1 MRRSLFVK
9 IFLWFW
15 FALGVLALVIAV
27 TLFLT
32 ETEPITR
39 RWREVMGTALTGYAQ
54 TAARLA
60 KGGEPG
66 QLKTYLDWL
75 AQSSEIN
82 AVIFDQAGHEL
93 SGRAIPVGVDELL
106 RRHDLSEKP
115 APLFFSSR
123 TVSAQRLTVDGTPYV
138 FVYEVSGG
146 LLRPLGNATLRER
159 LLRILTFT
167 LAVSLACYG
176 LARYLTKPVLRLRTV
191 AQQLA
196 GGNLQARVGAEFLQR
211 QDELADLGRDFDAM
225 AERLETLFTAQ
236 KRLLGDVSHELRSPL
251 ARLAVALELARRQAG
266 PAAIS
271 SLDRIERETE
281 RLNELIGQLLTLSR
295 LESEAPPTTG
305 ERINV
310 AVLIRE
316 IAADAEFEAHARQRS
331 IEIFKL
337 EDCFTTGSAELL
349 RRAIENV
356 VRNALRYTHPNT
368 AVELTLQCE
377 ENTARLT
384 IRDHGDGVPA
394 EALPELFRPFY
405 RVAEARD
412 RQTGGIGLGLAI
424 TERAVRL
431 HGGTVT
437 AANAPDGGLLVEFCL
452 PLLKPEHS

>member
-1 MRRSLFVK
+1 MKRSLFIK

-15 FALGVLALVIAV
+15 LALGVLAIVIAI

-32 ETEPITR
+32 ETEPIAR

-54 TAARLA
+54 TAAQLA
-60 KGGEPG
+60 QRGEPG
-66 QLKTYLDWL
+66 ELKAYLDWL
-75 AQSSEIN
+75 AHTSEIN
-82 AVIFDQAGHEL
+82 AVIFDATGREL
-93 SGRAIPVGVDELL
+93 SGRAIPVGADELL

-115 APLFFSSR
+115 APLFFSNR
-123 TVSAQRLTVDGTPYV
+123 TVTAQRLVVAGTPYI

-146 LLRPLGNATLRER
+146 LLRPLGNATPRER
-159 LLRILTFT
+159 LARILTFT
-167 LAVSLACYG
+167 LAVSLVCYG

-196 GGNLQARVGAEFLQR
+196 GGNLQVRVGAEFLQR

-266 PAAIS
+266 PAAVS

-295 LESEAPPTTG
+295 LESEAPPTAG
-305 ERINV
+305 EPVNLAALV
-310 AVLIRE
+310 RE

-331 IEIFKL
+331 VEILKV
-337 EDCFTTGSAELL
+337 EDCVTMGSAELL

-356 VRNALRYTHPNT
+356 VRNALRYTNPNT
-368 AVELTLQCE
+368 AIELTLRRE
-377 ENTARLT
+377 ENIARLT
-384 IRDHGDGVPA
+384 IRDHGEGVPDQ
-394 EALPELFRPFY
+394 ALPELFRPFY
-405 RVAEARD
+405 RVAAARD

-437 AANAPDGGLLVEFCL
+437 AVNALDGGLLVEISL
-452 PLLKPEHS
+452 PLREH